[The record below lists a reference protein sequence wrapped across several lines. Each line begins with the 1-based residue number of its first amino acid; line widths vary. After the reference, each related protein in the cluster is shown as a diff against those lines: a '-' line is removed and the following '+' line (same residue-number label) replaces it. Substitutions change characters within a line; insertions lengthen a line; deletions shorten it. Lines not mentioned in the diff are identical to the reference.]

1 MSFIHSVWSVART
14 HKWKT
19 IFGILGVLFIAFIVR
34 AATAPS
40 VPEYVTAVAEKEDLR
55 QTVEAVGTVI
65 SERDLELQFPSSGI
79 VSQVSVKEGDRVRA
93 GQRLAALRSGNLA
106 ADIAAA
112 QARLLSAEA
121 DLRAKMEGSRPED
134 IAITQADVDNKRSAL
149 EAAKTSFTTAQSA
162 HANAKIQLDAVNNEA
177 SISLSGYVTSAG
189 STVTEQLTIAQNGL
203 ATLQDIFSK
212 NDVQDAVIK
221 SSPADYDQINAS
233 LQQQQAA
240 IRALYAKTNPQNF
253 QEALVILDTARA
265 SVTTSWS
272 LLNRAFDLISNLPT
286 TSSFDNSAKETYKS
300 TLASSRSQLQAA
312 IGSLDSSSKSLRD
325 ASASYAS
332 KITSQQAAVDSSL
345 GAMNKSNAD
354 ILTYETSLRIA
365 EAQLQLKKAPTRQT
379 DIDIAKAAVAQA
391 RASLAGA
398 SAQFSNTVLT
408 APIDG
413 LVTKVNVKVGEFTPV
428 GAAVTLVGSSPYRI
442 EMFVSEIDIPKIQL
456 TQTGSIELD
465 AFRGTQ
471 FKLRVG
477 QIDTTSTDVDGVS
490 KYRVKL
496 DFQYP
501 HDELKIG
508 MTGDAEI
515 VTGMKAGV
523 VSVPLRAVIENEKG
537 EKVVRVKN
545 GEEIEERVVV
555 TGMEGEGGEVEV
567 VSGIEEGDTVI
578 VLTKQ

>member
-1 MSFIHSVWSVART
+1 MSFIHSAWSTART

-40 VPEYVTAVAEKEDLR
+40 VPEKVTAVPGKEDLR